1 MNGSGKTTLLRAL
14 VNEYPHRGVIQFH
27 CGHDHSQPY
36 PEAIGYV
43 PQRLTLDARL
53 PLTVRDFLALTLSH
67 RPLFLGIS
75 KRVAAK
81 SKEMLERVG
90 VAEYLDVPVEGLSG
104 GQLQRVLLALALEP
118 QPELLLLDEPAAG
131 IDFKDQKKFY
141 ELIASLNR
149 ELGVTVL
156 LVSHDLN
163 MVQAHAHDVLC
174 FARRCDPVP
183 GTAERHPHTDQ
194 HVARL
199 RSGTAHVPAP
209 LRHLSRI
216 PGRKAGGKG
225 EPRPQGRGWLLR
237 AIAVT
242 AKAGVTAI
250 TPGLAAGVRPKPLA
264 QWRPVLGQP
273 FALDQFQ
280 LLLRNVKAGR
290 DLLFGVRDAKR
301 MRVLHFH
308 QRVENG
314 LALLYCQCF
323 GWHRCISCAVT

>member
-1 MNGSGKTTLLRAL
+1 MITDPLPNGPPLANQPPRVARSALGLLPEPSARPLVSLRDVWVDLGGRPILRGVTTNIARGSITALIGLNGSGKTTLLRTL

-53 PLTVRDFLALTLSH
+53 PLTVRDFLALTLGR

-75 KRVAAK
+75 KTVTAK
-81 SKEMLERVG
+81 SKAMLERVG
-90 VAEYLDVPVEGLSG
+90 VADYLDVPVEGLSG

-174 FARRCDPVP
+174 LRGGAIQCHGPP
-183 GTAERHPHTDQ
+183 GEILTPINMSLVFGAELNMFPH
-194 HVARL
+194 R
-199 RSGTAHVPAP
+199 
-209 LRHLSRI
+209 
-216 PGRKAGGKG
+216 
-225 EPRPQGRGWLLR
+225 
-237 AIAVT
+237 
-242 AKAGVTAI
+242 
-250 TPGLAAGVRPKPLA
+250 
-264 QWRPVLGQP
+264 
-273 FALDQFQ
+273 
-280 LLLRNVKAGR
+280 
-290 DLLFGVRDAKR
+290 FGA
-301 MRVLHFH
+301 
-308 QRVENG
+308 
-314 LALLYCQCF
+314 
-323 GWHRCISCAVT
+323 